1 MILDIRLDT
10 ESIQNAINRLI
21 DAQDYLESGVAN
33 LVDIL
38 VEQGADVAQSIY
50 GGMADVTSESSG
62 TEGSIIASGEAVG
75 FAEFG
80 AGDDVVGVLFENSP
94 DFPVYPGSYSES
106 PDGSGEYARTGAWHF
121 AGRRFTGIEARPGLL
136 MAREHITET
145 MVDIA
150 QEVIQL

>member
-10 ESIQNAINRLI
+10 ESIQSAINRLI
-21 DAQDYLESGVAN
+21 DAQDYLELGVSN

-38 VEQGADVAQSIY
+38 VQQGADVAQSMY
-50 GGMADVTSESSG
+50 GGMATATAESSG
-62 TEGSIIASGEAVG
+62 NEGAVIASGEAVG

-80 AGDDVVGVLFENSP
+80 AGDDVVGVAFENDP
-94 DFPVYPGSYSES
+94 DFPVYKGSYSES
-106 PDGSGEYARTGAWHF
+106 PEGSGEYARQGFWHF
-121 AGRRFTGIEARPGLL
+121 GGHGYYGVPARQGLL
-136 MAREHITET
+136 TAKQHIEET